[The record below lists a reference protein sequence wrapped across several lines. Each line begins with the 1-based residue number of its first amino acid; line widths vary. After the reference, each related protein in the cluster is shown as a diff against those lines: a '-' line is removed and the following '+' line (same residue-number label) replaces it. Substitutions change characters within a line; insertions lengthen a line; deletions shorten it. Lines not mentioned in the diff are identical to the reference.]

1 MKSNSNDKPFNSY
14 DFFKHVFKNPLRDK
28 VGHFYSNSPYLRF
41 CFLVYYFD
49 VDIFTAYKEEFQHK
63 YSGEPYYPPLGLDKI
78 KKEFFNDLPRS
89 TKNKNSK
96 LVDFQSVF
104 MNCLEKLNYKKS
116 NELIVNELK
125 DRLNSS
131 PNYEVIDS
139 DNKKTSIQNN
149 NKYPKTYITES
160 DIIKIIDFF
169 TKDKLTVEN
178 IKFKL
183 NNHFS
188 ESNILEIILGYESII
203 KPDIFKNKLKK
214 SLIELGIEKVTN
226 SYESFLLFFSQVE
239 DYCKEEIKQ
248 SSDDDLYN
256 NYNFQ
261 VENPYFSPEQLCFYN
276 CFSSYTNEYTKSLL
290 NDIKTYKRED
300 RLFERI
306 YNLITPHSSLPNIIN
321 ISDFKTNFLSF
332 IKLDISKWS
341 FIINNWCNIHSLNS
355 IQLELPYLMLELQN
369 IIKMC
374 KNSSPFEQK
383 EFINNKIDSIGSIED
398 YIHLKSFKDSIFKYS
413 NFLCWNYSKSNY
425 NDKKFLKFLNKVT
438 DSNNELQCL
447 LFCLEN
453 FSIISKF
460 KNEAF
465 YNLPKYILILYSYE
479 KSSPTINFKNLECFL

>member
-49 VDIFTAYKEEFQHK
+49 VDIFAAYKEEFQHK

-214 SLIELGIEKVTN
+214 SLI
-226 SYESFLLFFSQVE
+226 
-239 DYCKEEIKQ
+239 
-248 SSDDDLYN
+248 
-256 NYNFQ
+256 
-261 VENPYFSPEQLCFYN
+261 
-276 CFSSYTNEYTKSLL
+276 
-290 NDIKTYKRED
+290 
-300 RLFERI
+300 
-306 YNLITPHSSLPNIIN
+306 
-321 ISDFKTNFLSF
+321 
-332 IKLDISKWS
+332 
-341 FIINNWCNIHSLNS
+341 
-355 IQLELPYLMLELQN
+355 
-369 IIKMC
+369 
-374 KNSSPFEQK
+374 
-383 EFINNKIDSIGSIED
+383 
-398 YIHLKSFKDSIFKYS
+398 
-413 NFLCWNYSKSNY
+413 
-425 NDKKFLKFLNKVT
+425 
-438 DSNNELQCL
+438 
-447 LFCLEN
+447 
-453 FSIISKF
+453 
-460 KNEAF
+460 
-465 YNLPKYILILYSYE
+465 
-479 KSSPTINFKNLECFL
+479 